1 VELKV
6 LVWGWRGGG
15 EDWAVAGARRVVK
28 RKIAWGLGRCMV
40 RIVASLGVLLLKR
53 EEVPI
58 RRRIAQEEEK
68 RIRLYIVAI
77 DYL

>member
-1 VELKV
+1 ME
-6 LVWGWRGGG
+6 GGG